1 MPENVF
7 FPFFEVHPALLLHK
21 SAGDQQP
28 LARLAVC
35 FARRWRGLRCRS
47 GIRHHIKLFIDAWCQ
62 YKSALVWFSLKKNN
76 VARQWHVRNSERL
89 FSSLPFLISVSS
101 LGISALWVREHLL
114 VSLVES
120 GLLLSWMR
128 RARRDGSCNC
138 QTVAAALKVGWLVPT
153 PRTNAPL
160 CHTAHTRRRPD
171 DTSLLVRSRR
181 RRSTDRPSA
190 LSSSSSSSSRPA
202 TTGASAYAQAH
213 PHITRGGDVGSQ
225 DHSAL
230 GWWRSSACGRRKP
243 HVASRMEGETA
254 S

>member
-1 MPENVF
+1 MRKTPSRGREPGRGRNQHELPRLSVINCMTSVNRVWVPENVF

-35 FARRWRGLRCRS
+35 FARRWRGLLCRS

-62 YKSALVWFSLKKNN
+62 YKSALVWFLKKNN
-76 VARQWHVRNSERL
+76 VARQWHVHNSERL

-114 VSLVES
+114 VSVVES

-138 QTVAAALKVGWLVPT
+138 QTVAAALKVGFGSY
-153 PRTNAPL
+153 
-160 CHTAHTRRRPD
+160 TAHQRAAVPHCTHAP
-171 DTSLLVRSRR
+171 
-181 RRSTDRPSA
+181 
-190 LSSSSSSSSRPA
+190 PA
-202 TTGASAYAQAH
+202 
-213 PHITRGGDVGSQ
+213 
-225 DHSAL
+225 
-230 GWWRSSACGRRKP
+230 
-243 HVASRMEGETA
+243 
-254 S
+254 